1 MPFAPTL
8 DAEQCLLRLLALIR
22 GLDSVAGIDAAR
34 LRTAFGVDFDADENR
49 LGYGERLSR
58 DWWTSFEWDPGHP
71 HGPRFEFAFVP
82 DPPGAHPPA
91 TAICA
96 VDFDRFAAELA
107 AMGFSRETIRGE
119 HGRVLHDDF
128 ERGDLSVTVYTRGEA
143 DDSPERIAHSCVR
156 RVAML

>member
-1 MPFAPTL
+1 MSFAPTL
-8 DAEQCLLRLLALIR
+8 DAEQSLLRLLALIR
-22 GLDSVAGIDAAR
+22 DLGSVAEIDAAR
-34 LRTAFGVDFDADENR
+34 LRAAFGVNFDADENR

-58 DWWTSFEWDPGHP
+58 DWSTSFEWDPGHP

-82 DPPGAHPPA
+82 DPPGTHPPA

-107 AMGFSRETIRGE
+107 AMGFTRETTHGE

-128 ERGDLSVTVYTRGEA
+128 ERGDLSIAVYTRGEA
-143 DDSPERIAHSCVR
+143 DDSPERIAHGCVR